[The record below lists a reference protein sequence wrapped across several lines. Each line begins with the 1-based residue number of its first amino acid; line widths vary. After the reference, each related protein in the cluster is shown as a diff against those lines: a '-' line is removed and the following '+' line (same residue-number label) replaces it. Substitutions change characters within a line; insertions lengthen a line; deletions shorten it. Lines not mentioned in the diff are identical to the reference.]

1 MENYDVAVVRCKTYD
16 VEAVKPALE
25 EALNAVNGLDFV
37 KLGMK
42 IIIKPNLVSF
52 KKPDAAA
59 TTHPALLEALVE
71 MLLAR
76 GADVTIGD
84 SPGGPHSL
92 PLLNRVYAA
101 TGMDRVEK
109 LGAKLNR
116 NMNEKTV
123 DFPEG
128 KVLKNFTYTEYLDE
142 ADAIIDFCKL
152 KSHGM
157 LGMSAA
163 VKNLF
168 GTIPG
173 LKKPE
178 VHYKFQNDA
187 EFADMLVDL
196 NEYFKPRLAI
206 CDAVVGMEGNG
217 PTAGTPRQIGAIIA
231 SKSTYYADVVGAE
244 LIGMNIDGLPTLQA
258 AYERGFAPASSKNL
272 RVYGD
277 IRALTVDDF
286 KAPPVR
292 GLSFMR
298 KGNVLHFISK
308 AALEHKPTLKKRFCV
323 GCGEC
328 ARMCPAKAIEMKNK
342 KPHIN
347 REKCIRCFC
356 CQEFCPRAAMVAHR
370 PLAAKVLNKLKLYFK
385 RPGFD
390 SETYNMFMKERRK

>member
-1 MENYDVAVVRCKTYD
+1 MKNYDVAVVRCKTYD

-25 EALNAVNGLDFV
+25 EAVNAVNGLDFV
-37 KLGMK
+37 MPGMK

-128 KVLKNFTYTEYLDE
+128 KILKNFTYTEYLDE

-187 EFADMLVDL
+187 EFADMLVDI

-308 AALEHKPTLKKRFCV
+308 AALEHKPTLKKRLCV

-328 ARMCPAKAIEMKNK
+328 ARMCPAKAIKMKNK

-370 PLAAKVLNKLKLYFK
+370 PLAAKVLNKLKL
-385 RPGFD
+385 
-390 SETYNMFMKERRK
+390 

>member
-1 MENYDVAVVRCKTYD
+1 MENYDVAVVRCKTYN
-16 VEAVKPALE
+16 VETVKPALE
-25 EALNAVNGLDFV
+25 EAVNAVKGLDFV
-37 KLGMK
+37 KPGMK

-101 TGMDRVEK
+101 TGMDRLEK

-370 PLAAKVLNKLKLYFK
+370 PLAAKVLNKLK
-385 RPGFD
+385 
-390 SETYNMFMKERRK
+390 M

>member
-37 KLGMK
+37 MPGMK

-101 TGMDRVEK
+101 TGMDRLEK

-308 AALEHKPTLKKRFCV
+308 AALEHKPALKKRHCI

-370 PLAAKVLNKLKLYFK
+370 PLAAKALNKLKL
-385 RPGFD
+385 
-390 SETYNMFMKERRK
+390 

>member
-1 MENYDVAVVRCKTYD
+1 MENYDVAVVRCKTYN

-25 EALNAVNGLDFV
+25 EAVNAVNGLDFV
-37 KLGMK
+37 MPGMK

-101 TGMDRVEK
+101 TGMDRLEK

-272 RVYGD
+272 KVYGD

-308 AALEHKPTLKKRFCV
+308 AALEHKPTLKKRLCV

-342 KPHIN
+342 NPHIN

-356 CQEFCPRAAMVAHR
+356 CQEFCPRAAMVVHR
-370 PLAAKVLNKLKLYFK
+370 PLAAKMLNKLKL
-385 RPGFD
+385 
-390 SETYNMFMKERRK
+390 

>member
-25 EALNAVNGLDFV
+25 EAVNAVNGLDFV
-37 KLGMK
+37 KSGMK

-308 AALEHKPTLKKRFCV
+308 AALEHKPTLKKRLCA

-328 ARMCPAKAIEMKNK
+328 ARMCPAKAIKMKNK

-370 PLAAKVLNKLKLYFK
+370 PLAAKVLNKLKL
-385 RPGFD
+385 
-390 SETYNMFMKERRK
+390 

>member
-1 MENYDVAVVRCKTYD
+1 MENYDVAVVRCKTYN

-25 EALNAVNGLDFV
+25 EAVNAVNGLDFV
-37 KLGMK
+37 KSGMK

-84 SPGGPHSL
+84 SPGGPHPL

-101 TGMDRVEK
+101 TGMDRLEK

-116 NMNEKTV
+116 NMNEKNV

-308 AALEHKPTLKKRFCV
+308 AALEHKPTLKRRHCI

-356 CQEFCPRAAMVAHR
+356 CQEFCPRAAMVVHR
-370 PLAAKVLNKLKLYFK
+370 PLAAKALNKLKL
-385 RPGFD
+385 
-390 SETYNMFMKERRK
+390 

>member
-25 EALNAVNGLDFV
+25 EAVNAVNGLDFV
-37 KLGMK
+37 VPGMK

-308 AALEHKPTLKKRFCV
+308 AALEHKPTLKKRLCA

-328 ARMCPAKAIEMKNK
+328 ARMCPAKAIEMKTK

-370 PLAAKVLNKLKLYFK
+370 PLAAKALNKLKL
-385 RPGFD
+385 
-390 SETYNMFMKERRK
+390 

>member
-37 KLGMK
+37 KHGMK

-308 AALEHKPTLKKRFCV
+308 AALEHKPTLKKRLCA

-370 PLAAKVLNKLKLYFK
+370 PLAAKVLNKLKL
-385 RPGFD
+385 
-390 SETYNMFMKERRK
+390 

>member
-1 MENYDVAVVRCKTYD
+1 MENYDVAVVRCKTYN

-25 EALNAVNGLDFV
+25 EAVNAVNGLDFV
-37 KLGMK
+37 MPGMK

-308 AALEHKPTLKKRFCV
+308 AALEHKPTLKKRLCV

-370 PLAAKVLNKLKLYFK
+370 PLAAKVLNKLKL
-385 RPGFD
+385 
-390 SETYNMFMKERRK
+390 

>member
-37 KLGMK
+37 MPGMK

-71 MLLAR
+71 MLLSR

-308 AALEHKPTLKKRFCV
+308 AALEHKPTLKKRLCV

-370 PLAAKVLNKLKLYFK
+370 PLAAKALNKLKL
-385 RPGFD
+385 
-390 SETYNMFMKERRK
+390 

>member
-1 MENYDVAVVRCKTYD
+1 MENYDVAVVRCKTYN

-25 EALNAVNGLDFV
+25 EALNAVNSLDFV
-37 KLGMK
+37 MPGMK

-101 TGMDRVEK
+101 TGMDRLEK

-308 AALEHKPTLKKRFCV
+308 AALEHKPTLKKRLCV

-370 PLAAKVLNKLKLYFK
+370 PLAAKVMNKLKL
-385 RPGFD
+385 
-390 SETYNMFMKERRK
+390 

>member
-25 EALNAVNGLDFV
+25 EAVNAVNGLDFV
-37 KLGMK
+37 MPGMK

-71 MLLAR
+71 MLLSR

-328 ARMCPAKAIEMKNK
+328 ARMCPAKAIEMKKK

-370 PLAAKVLNKLKLYFK
+370 PLAAKALNKLKL
-385 RPGFD
+385 
-390 SETYNMFMKERRK
+390 

>member
-37 KLGMK
+37 MPGMK

-71 MLLAR
+71 MLLSR

-128 KVLKNFTYTEYLDE
+128 KVLKNFTYTQYLDE

-308 AALEHKPTLKKRFCV
+308 AALEHKPTLKKRLCA

-370 PLAAKVLNKLKLYFK
+370 PLAAKVLNKLKL
-385 RPGFD
+385 
-390 SETYNMFMKERRK
+390 

>member
-1 MENYDVAVVRCKTYD
+1 MENYDVAVVRCKTYN

-37 KLGMK
+37 MPGMK

-187 EFADMLVDL
+187 EFADILVDL

-308 AALEHKPTLKKRFCV
+308 AALEHKPTLKKRLCA

-370 PLAAKVLNKLKLYFK
+370 PLAAKALNKLKL
-385 RPGFD
+385 
-390 SETYNMFMKERRK
+390 

>member
-16 VEAVKPALE
+16 VETVKPALE

-37 KLGMK
+37 KPGMK

-101 TGMDRVEK
+101 TGMDRLEK

-152 KSHGM
+152 KS
-157 LGMSAA
+157 
-163 VKNLF
+163 
-168 GTIPG
+168 
-173 LKKPE
+173 
-178 VHYKFQNDA
+178 KFQNDA

-308 AALEHKPTLKKRFCV
+308 AALEHKPTLKKRLCI

-370 PLAAKVLNKLKLYFK
+370 PLAAKVLNKLKL
-385 RPGFD
+385 
-390 SETYNMFMKERRK
+390 

>member
-25 EALNAVNGLDFV
+25 EAVNAVNGLDFV
-37 KLGMK
+37 KSGMK

-101 TGMDRVEK
+101 TGMDRLEK

-308 AALEHKPTLKKRFCV
+308 AALEHKPTLKKRLCV
-323 GCGEC
+323 GCGKC

-342 KPHIN
+342 KPYIN

-370 PLAAKVLNKLKLYFK
+370 PLAAKVLNKLKL
-385 RPGFD
+385 
-390 SETYNMFMKERRK
+390 

>member
-37 KLGMK
+37 MPGMK

-92 PLLNRVYAA
+92 PLLNRVYTA
-101 TGMDRVEK
+101 TGMDRLEK

-206 CDAVVGMEGNG
+206 CDAVIGMEGNG

-308 AALEHKPTLKKRFCV
+308 AALEHKPTLKKRLCA

-370 PLAAKVLNKLKLYFK
+370 PLAAKVLNKLKL
-385 RPGFD
+385 
-390 SETYNMFMKERRK
+390 

>member
-1 MENYDVAVVRCKTYD
+1 MENYDVAVVRCKTYN
-16 VEAVKPALE
+16 VETVKPALE

-37 KLGMK
+37 MPGMK

-101 TGMDRVEK
+101 TGMDRLEK

-308 AALEHKPTLKKRFCV
+308 AALEHKPTLKKRLCV

-356 CQEFCPRAAMVAHR
+356 CQEFCPRAAMVVHR
-370 PLAAKVLNKLKLYFK
+370 PLAAKALNKLKL
-385 RPGFD
+385 
-390 SETYNMFMKERRK
+390 

>member
-25 EALNAVNGLDFV
+25 EAVNAVNGLDFV
-37 KLGMK
+37 MPGMK

-76 GADVTIGD
+76 GAAVTIGD

-196 NEYFKPRLAI
+196 NEYFEPRLAI

-308 AALEHKPTLKKRFCV
+308 AALEHKPTLKKRLCV

-370 PLAAKVLNKLKLYFK
+370 PLAAKALNKLKL
-385 RPGFD
+385 
-390 SETYNMFMKERRK
+390 

>member
-1 MENYDVAVVRCKTYD
+1 MKNYDVAVVRCKTYD

-25 EALNAVNGLDFV
+25 EAVNAVNGLDFV
-37 KLGMK
+37 KSGMK

-308 AALEHKPTLKKRFCV
+308 AALEHKPTLKKRLCV

-370 PLAAKVLNKLKLYFK
+370 PLAAKALNKLKL
-385 RPGFD
+385 
-390 SETYNMFMKERRK
+390 

>member
-1 MENYDVAVVRCKTYD
+1 MENYDVAVVRCKTYN

-25 EALNAVNGLDFV
+25 EAVNAVNGLDFV
-37 KLGMK
+37 MPGMK

-116 NMNEKTV
+116 NMNEKNV

-142 ADAIIDFCKL
+142 ADVIIDFCKL

-308 AALEHKPTLKKRFCV
+308 AALEHKPTLKKRLCV

-370 PLAAKVLNKLKLYFK
+370 PLAAKVLNKLKL
-385 RPGFD
+385 
-390 SETYNMFMKERRK
+390 

>member
-1 MENYDVAVVRCKTYD
+1 MENYDVAVVRCKTYN

-25 EALNAVNGLDFV
+25 EAVNAVNGLDFV
-37 KLGMK
+37 KSGMK

-92 PLLNRVYAA
+92 PLLNRVYTA

-128 KVLKNFTYTEYLDE
+128 KALKNFTYTEYLDE

-308 AALEHKPTLKKRFCV
+308 AALEHKPTLKKRLCA

-370 PLAAKVLNKLKLYFK
+370 PLAAKVLNKLKL
-385 RPGFD
+385 
-390 SETYNMFMKERRK
+390 

>member
-25 EALNAVNGLDFV
+25 EAVNAVNGLDFV
-37 KLGMK
+37 KPGMK

-187 EFADMLVDL
+187 EFADMLVDI

-308 AALEHKPTLKKRFCV
+308 AALEHKPTLKKRLCV

-328 ARMCPAKAIEMKNK
+328 ARMCPAKAIKMKNK

-347 REKCIRCFC
+347 RENVYVVF
-356 CQEFCPRAAMVAHR
+356 AARSFVR
-370 PLAAKVLNKLKLYFK
+370 VPLWLRTDPLPQRF
-385 RPGFD
+385 
-390 SETYNMFMKERRK
+390 

>member
-37 KLGMK
+37 KPGMK

-101 TGMDRVEK
+101 TGMDRLEK

-142 ADAIIDFCKL
+142 PDAIMHFYKM

-277 IRALTVDDF
+277 ICALTVDDF

-323 GCGEC
+323 GCGKC
-328 ARMCPAKAIEMKNK
+328 ARICPAKAIEMKNK

-370 PLAAKVLNKLKLYFK
+370 PLAAKVLNKLKL
-385 RPGFD
+385 
-390 SETYNMFMKERRK
+390 

>member
-25 EALNAVNGLDFV
+25 EAVNAVNGLDFV
-37 KLGMK
+37 KSGMK

-277 IRALTVDDF
+277 ICALTVDDF

-323 GCGEC
+323 GCGKC
-328 ARMCPAKAIEMKNK
+328 ARICPAKAIEMKNK

-356 CQEFCPRAAMVAHR
+356 CQEFCPRAAMAAHR
-370 PLAAKVLNKLKLYFK
+370 PLAAKVLNKLKL
-385 RPGFD
+385 
-390 SETYNMFMKERRK
+390 

>member
-25 EALNAVNGLDFV
+25 EAVNAVNGLDFV
-37 KLGMK
+37 KSGMK

-258 AYERGFAPASSKNL
+258 AYERGFAPSSSKNL

-308 AALEHKPTLKKRFCV
+308 AALEHKPTLKKRLCA

-370 PLAAKVLNKLKLYFK
+370 PLAAKVLNKLKL
-385 RPGFD
+385 
-390 SETYNMFMKERRK
+390 

>member
-1 MENYDVAVVRCKTYD
+1 MENYDVAVVRCKTYN
-16 VEAVKPALE
+16 VETVKPALE

-37 KLGMK
+37 MPGMK

-116 NMNEKTV
+116 NMNEKNV

-370 PLAAKVLNKLKLYFK
+370 PLAAKVLNKLKL
-385 RPGFD
+385 
-390 SETYNMFMKERRK
+390 

>member
-25 EALNAVNGLDFV
+25 EAVNAVNGLDFV
-37 KLGMK
+37 KSGMK

-101 TGMDRVEK
+101 TGMDRLEK

-308 AALEHKPTLKKRFCV
+308 AALEHKPTLKKRLCA

-370 PLAAKVLNKLKLYFK
+370 PLAAKVMNKLKL
-385 RPGFD
+385 
-390 SETYNMFMKERRK
+390 

>member
-1 MENYDVAVVRCKTYD
+1 MENYDVAVVRCKAYN
-16 VEAVKPALE
+16 VETVKPALE

-37 KLGMK
+37 MPGMK

-71 MLLAR
+71 MLLSR

-92 PLLNRVYAA
+92 PLLNRVYTA
-101 TGMDRVEK
+101 TGMDRLEK

-308 AALEHKPTLKKRFCV
+308 AALEHKPTLKKRLCV

-370 PLAAKVLNKLKLYFK
+370 PLAAKVLNKLKL
-385 RPGFD
+385 
-390 SETYNMFMKERRK
+390 

>member
-1 MENYDVAVVRCKTYD
+1 MENYDVAVVRCKTYN

-37 KLGMK
+37 MPGMK

-101 TGMDRVEK
+101 TGMDRLEK

-187 EFADMLVDL
+187 EFADMLVDI

-308 AALEHKPTLKKRFCV
+308 AALEHKPTLKKRLCV

-356 CQEFCPRAAMVAHR
+356 CQEFCPRAAMVVHR
-370 PLAAKVLNKLKLYFK
+370 PLAAKALNKLKL
-385 RPGFD
+385 
-390 SETYNMFMKERRK
+390 

>member
-37 KLGMK
+37 MPGMK

-101 TGMDRVEK
+101 TGMDRLEK

-123 DFPEG
+123 AFPEG

-308 AALEHKPTLKKRFCV
+308 AALEHKPTLKKRLCV

-328 ARMCPAKAIEMKNK
+328 ARMCPAKAIKMKNK

-370 PLAAKVLNKLKLYFK
+370 PLAAKVLNKLKL
-385 RPGFD
+385 
-390 SETYNMFMKERRK
+390 

>member
-1 MENYDVAVVRCKTYD
+1 MENYDVAVVRCKTYN

-37 KLGMK
+37 KSGMK

-308 AALEHKPTLKKRFCV
+308 AALEHKPTLKKRLCA

-370 PLAAKVLNKLKLYFK
+370 PLAAKVLNKLKL
-385 RPGFD
+385 
-390 SETYNMFMKERRK
+390 

>member
-1 MENYDVAVVRCKTYD
+1 MENYDVAVVRCKTYN

-37 KLGMK
+37 KSGMK

-292 GLSFMR
+292 GSSFMR

-323 GCGEC
+323 GCGKC
-328 ARMCPAKAIEMKNK
+328 ARICPAKAIEMKNK

-370 PLAAKVLNKLKLYFK
+370 PLAAKVLNKLKL
-385 RPGFD
+385 
-390 SETYNMFMKERRK
+390 

>member
-1 MENYDVAVVRCKTYD
+1 MKNYDVAVVRCKTYD
-16 VEAVKPALE
+16 VDAVKPALE
-25 EALNAVNGLDFV
+25 EAVNAVNGLDFV
-37 KLGMK
+37 MPGMK

-76 GADVTIGD
+76 GAAVTIGD

-101 TGMDRVEK
+101 TGMDRLEK

-128 KVLKNFTYTEYLDE
+128 KILKNFTYTEYLDE

-258 AYERGFAPASSKNL
+258 AYKRGFAPASSKNL

-328 ARMCPAKAIEMKNK
+328 ARMCPTKAIKMKNK
-342 KPHIN
+342 NPHIN

-370 PLAAKVLNKLKLYFK
+370 PLAAKVLNKLKL
-385 RPGFD
+385 
-390 SETYNMFMKERRK
+390 

>member
-37 KLGMK
+37 MPGMK

-71 MLLAR
+71 MLLSR

-128 KVLKNFTYTEYLDE
+128 KVLKNFTYTQYLDE

-308 AALEHKPTLKKRFCV
+308 AALEHKPTLKKRLCV

-342 KPHIN
+342 KPYIN

-370 PLAAKVLNKLKLYFK
+370 PLAAKVLNKLKL
-385 RPGFD
+385 
-390 SETYNMFMKERRK
+390 

>member
-16 VEAVKPALE
+16 VETVKPALE

-37 KLGMK
+37 MPGMK

-101 TGMDRVEK
+101 TGMDRLEK

-123 DFPEG
+123 DFSEG

-308 AALEHKPTLKKRFCV
+308 AALEHKPTLKKRLCA

-342 KPHIN
+342 KPPIT

-370 PLAAKVLNKLKLYFK
+370 PLAAKALNKLKL
-385 RPGFD
+385 
-390 SETYNMFMKERRK
+390 

>member
-25 EALNAVNGLDFV
+25 EAVNAVNGLDFV
-37 KLGMK
+37 KSGMK

-244 LIGMNIDGLPTLQA
+244 LIGMNIEGLPTLQA

-308 AALEHKPTLKKRFCV
+308 AALEHKPTLKKRLCA

-370 PLAAKVLNKLKLYFK
+370 PLAAKALNKLKL
-385 RPGFD
+385 
-390 SETYNMFMKERRK
+390 

>member
-1 MENYDVAVVRCKTYD
+1 MENYDVAVVRCKTYN

-37 KLGMK
+37 MPGMK

-71 MLLAR
+71 MLLSR

-128 KVLKNFTYTEYLDE
+128 KVLKNFTYTQYLDE

-308 AALEHKPTLKKRFCV
+308 AALEHKPTLKKRLCV

-370 PLAAKVLNKLKLYFK
+370 PLAAKALNKLKL
-385 RPGFD
+385 
-390 SETYNMFMKERRK
+390 